1 MRYLKRAPLK
11 VPKLNFF
18 ALHSKIQSMMKEE
31 KKERKAFLKEKKA
44 EVKEQNYL
52 FATKVSKLM
61 DRKYRYS
68 IRYEE
73 ALVEDDGK
81 AYINVDLT
89 KVETPFSL
97 YSYNRRVD
105 PEIYAYI
112 DSAAFYLRASVPVV
126 INFDDGGRYSD
137 ELKEKIKKAVIRH
150 YALEFEDRMHEHKRR
165 IGFGFIALFVGLIFL
180 VTTVLLNFF
189 LNDDIRV
196 FLELITILSWV
207 FVWQSVDIFFFAGHE
222 RRVDIYNSAQLAVAE
237 VRFGAPEYNKK

>member
-1 MRYLKRAPLK
+1 MS
-11 VPKLNFF
+11 N
-18 ALHSKIQSMMKEE
+18 EE
-31 KKERKAFLKEKKA
+31 KARKKALLKEKKQ
-44 EVKEQNYL
+44 EVHEQNVV
-52 FATKVSKLM
+52 FAKKVSKLL

-68 IRYEE
+68 IRYEN

-89 KVETPFSL
+89 KVESPFSV
-97 YSYNRRVD
+97 YSYDKRVD

-137 ELKEKIKKAVIRH
+137 ELKGKIKYAVIRH
-150 YALEFEDRMHEHKRR
+150 YALEFEDRMHEHRR
-165 IGFGFIALFVGLIFL
+165 RTAFGFIALAIGLAFL
-180 VTTVLLNFF
+180 VATIILNFF
-189 LNDDIRV
+189 LDDKIRI

-207 FVWQSVDIFFFAGHE
+207 FVWQSIDIFFFAGHE

-237 VRFGAPEYNKK
+237 VKFGAPENAKQ

>member
-1 MRYLKRAPLK
+1 MRYLKRVPLK
-11 VPKLNFF
+11 VPKLKFF
-18 ALHSKIQSMMKEE
+18 ALHSKIQSMTKEK
-31 KKERKAFLKEKKA
+31 KKERKAILKEKKS
-44 EVKEQNYL
+44 EIKEQNYL

-137 ELKEKIKKAVIRH
+137 ELKDKIKKAVIRH

-165 IGFGFIALFVGLIFL
+165 LLFGFFALLIGLIFL
-180 VTTVLLNFF
+180 GTTVTLNFL

-207 FVWQSVDIFFFAGHE
+207 FIWQSVDIFFFAGHE

>member
-1 MRYLKRAPLK
+1 M
-11 VPKLNFF
+11 
-18 ALHSKIQSMMKEE
+18 SKEE
-31 KKERKAFLKEKKA
+31 KKQRKALLKEKKS
-44 EVKEQNYL
+44 EIKEQNL
-52 FATKVSKLM
+52 IFASKVSKLM

-89 KVETPFSL
+89 KVETPFSP

-137 ELKEKIKKAVIRH
+137 ELKEKIKRAVIRH
-150 YALEFEDRMHEHKRR
+150 YALEFEDRMHEHRRR
-165 IGFGFIALFVGLIFL
+165 IIFGFFALFIGLIFL
-180 VTTVLLNFF
+180 ATTVTLNF
-189 LNDDIRV
+189 LLDDTIRV

-207 FVWQSVDIFFFAGHE
+207 FIWQSVDIFFFAGHE
-222 RRVDIYNSAQLAVAE
+222 RRIDIYNSAQLAVAE
-237 VRFGAPEYNKK
+237 VKFGAPEYNKK